1 MQPGDESVSFSQVNG
16 VRCKS
21 KCFDE
26 EYVKP
31 VDIEGIKLDLALLES
46 QMNSGLAGH
55 FDGIIT
61 MQSKQNDLENNIKI
75 QEVEMINLKQENL
88 IFQLKL
94 LSLEQTLSSM
104 SSILQAIKFSSK
116 GQFCPL
122 KGDHCFHNPKT
133 TIEVPNDACY
143 SNNEALVN
151 TIKDALEVS
160 NDADLSNSDTLT
172 NLEVPNDACL
182 LNNEAVANTVND
194 TLELSNDAYLEN
206 SDALSKVES
215 AHDSIIAHLMLPRP
229 YSTTRVILFD
239 YQKAFDLIDYR
250 ILVNKLLQIDLPR
263 SIINWII
270 DFLSDRFQRVKLS

>member
-1 MQPGDESVSFSQVNG
+1 M
-16 VRCKS
+16 RCKS

-31 VDIEGIKLDLALLES
+31 VDIEGIKLGLALLES
-46 QMNSGLAGH
+46 QMNNVVNSSLAGH
-55 FDGIIT
+55 FDCIIT

-75 QEVEMINLKQENL
+75 QEAEMINLKQENL

-104 SSILQAIKFSSK
+104 SSILQAMKFSNK

-122 KGDHCFHNPKT
+122 KGDHCYHNPKT
-133 TIEVPNDACY
+133 AIEVPNDAGY

-215 AHDSIIAHLMLPRP
+215 ADDSIIAHLMLLSPLL
-229 YSTTRVILFD
+229 YNKSN
-239 YQKAFDLIDYR
+239 LI
-250 ILVNKLLQIDLPR
+250 
-263 SIINWII
+263 
-270 DFLSDRFQRVKLS
+270 